1 MVETSYNVVPGSQGG
16 FDVQMA
22 KPGGRQTIAPGFG
35 SEHEANAW
43 IVQAKRMKR
52 EAAPW
57 APLAPRKP
65 VGDATARN
73 GMTGRRGTGSP

>member
-1 MVETSYNVVPGSQGG
+1 MVDTSYSVVPGTQGG
-16 FDVQMA
+16 FDVKMA
-22 KPGGRQTIAPGFG
+22 KPNGRQRIAPGFG

-65 VGDATARN
+65 DGGAAVRTGV
-73 GMTGRRGTGSP
+73 TGRRGAGSQ